1 MLTPVLL
8 GAAAVLLAGPLPWLL
23 ARWRQLRRTP
33 AAAML
38 LWQSTA
44 LAAVLA
50 ALGAGLSLAT
60 DRLGQ
65 PPVAAADVGAADVG
79 VAALAG
85 AVTLVVAARLLL
97 SGHRTGTALR
107 RIRRLHRERVDL
119 VARAEVEVGAGD
131 GVGPAV
137 LVLEHDLPLAYC
149 VPGMSGSRIVISRS
163 TLTRLAPAELR
174 AVLEHERCHLRARH
188 DLVLEA
194 FAVLHRAFPRW
205 VASGA
210 AREEVEVLVEVLAD
224 RAAVRTGDRRALVSA
239 LLALAGSSTPAGGLG
254 AAGSALAARV
264 EVLRDD
270 GRHRVQAGLVI
281 ALATTLLAVPTLLV
295 VVPWLAG
302 LRHASLWSM

>member
-8 GAAAVLLAGPLPWLL
+8 GALSVLLAGPLPWALS
-23 ARWRQLRRTP
+23 RWTALRRTP

-60 DRLGQ
+60 DRLWQ
-65 PPVAAADVGAADVG
+65 PPVAVGDVA

-85 AVTLVVAARLLL
+85 AVTVVVTARLLL
-97 SGHRTGTALR
+97 SGHRTGTDLR
-107 RIRRLHRERVDL
+107 RMRRRHRERVDL
-119 VARAEVEVGAGD
+119 VARVDD
-131 GVGPAV
+131 GVS
-137 LVLEHDLPLAYC
+137 VLEHDLPVAYC
-149 VPGMSGSRIVISRS
+149 VPGMSGSRIVVSRS

-174 AVLEHERCHLRARH
+174 AVLEHERSHLRARH

-210 AREEVEVLVEVLAD
+210 ARHEVEVLVEVLAD
-224 RAAVRTGDRRALVSA
+224 RAAVRSGDRRALVSA
-239 LLALAGSSTPAGGLG
+239 LVALAGASAPEGALGSTGSSI
-254 AAGSALAARV
+254 AARV
-264 EVLRDD
+264 EVLRDT
-270 GRHRVQAGLVI
+270 GRHRAQAAAVLVLAGAI
-281 ALATTLLAVPTLLV
+281 LALPTLLV
-295 VVPWLAG
+295 VLPWLG
-302 LRHASLWSM
+302 SLRHASL